1 MFRRA
6 GDALDGS
13 EIAALRAASSI
24 LIDFVNEWSLRTV
37 LEYSNARARK
47 AWHLRTRR
55 WANFR
60 GCISDGRPAP
70 ADTRATHARA

>member
-6 GDALDGS
+6 PCDALDGS

-37 LEYSNARARK
+37 LEYSNTRAQT
-47 AWHLRTRR
+47 ASHLHTLR
-55 WANFR
+55 WAHF
-60 GCISDGRPAP
+60 
-70 ADTRATHARA
+70 